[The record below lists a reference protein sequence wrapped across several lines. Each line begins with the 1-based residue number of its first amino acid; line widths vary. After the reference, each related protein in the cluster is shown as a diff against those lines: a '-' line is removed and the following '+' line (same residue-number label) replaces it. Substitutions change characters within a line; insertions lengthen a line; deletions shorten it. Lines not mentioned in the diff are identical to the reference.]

1 MGKLTIIGNDK
12 PVIGKQE
19 MYSVSSVNDWL
30 NPLKSIKNPLQVPK
44 AHWEVMVQTK
54 TGWRKGGSDKEGQ
67 IVPYIF
73 GQKSLLHKG
82 IKIVVRQGEDSGELI
97 VHPQRAKEPK
107 ITRVE
112 LLDVN
117 YNPIPKGKKLSYKD
131 TIIARAYCV
140 EMFGMNISF
149 TLWEDDAQ
157 GEGHN
162 PAINGLNKINPVP
175 VLGRV
180 NEKGMAE
187 AVFRLPFY
195 TMAVLI
201 ANART
206 ASGDKSE
213 GATHEYY
220 VTADVISKHIQKAS
234 PNVNVVNPTHVPEPP
249 RKRELPKGHTPP
261 PAKPKTAPAPEK
273 PKPKPDSPKFPVTT
287 GGKKSDDP
295 QGKILSAEFVDNNG
309 NKLHS
314 SKVGTTVR
322 IKIVAKEMK
331 NKKVTVKIWE
341 EDNFTWTNDKIFEKD
356 YILIGDNSYINNVQ
370 LTKKMFD
377 KANDGGGD
385 SRRQDYFIEVIHN
398 NTSVNSG
405 VMPVSIDA
413 THTEVESGN
422 SATMVKE
429 PKLEAKNCGGKYCI
443 DKNSPPSEL
452 IREINIR
459 LAGFG
464 GNVPTDKFTDRTERM
479 IKQFQRDYM
488 KVPETG
494 KVCGNVLKAIDEFQ
508 NKFTIDFI
516 EIKCKCKK
524 CTGFGDGSNK
534 GKYLKDKREA
544 YHRYEYP
551 GIHRSLLSSIRAV
564 KFYLRKDGRF
574 SFNKVNSGYRC
585 RFHEEYLKKPTTN
598 HMGKALDLHFNDK
611 NGRTKKTSDMETIR
625 KDIFNKYL
633 GAKWDW
639 TEKNIFNLESTE
651 KGAKTWVHYD
661 VREFDQSFLEDKFFV
676 KTLQGL
682 NGKSIVALALELN
695 YSNTCKC
702 MGGGMAAN
710 TKEKDTTKKRHKY
723 KWAHSEFGNLIALRE
738 SSDNYNKCNKTKGGF
753 KAVNNLNLADLTI
766 GEIQE
771 KQKNRDLFA
780 VGRYQLIPI
789 TFNGAISSLN
799 LNLSDKMDKDKQ
811 DEIFDEYLIK
821 IKRPKIISY
830 LEGNGSLEDAMYSA
844 AQEWASIAVEKGKR
858 IKDKV
863 TKDKKGKVISR
874 EIRYSDGTDSY
885 YQGDGLNQAHIMPEQ
900 IKKVLINSKN
910 ANK

>member
-1 MGKLTIIGNDK
+1 MSENKNLIIIGSDK
-12 PVIGKQE
+12 PVIGTKE

-30 NPLKSIKNPLQVPK
+30 DPLKLIKNPLQVPK
-44 AHWEVMVQTK
+44 THWEVMVETK

-67 IVPYIF
+67 TIPFTF
-73 GQKSLLHKG
+73 GQKSLFHKG
-82 IKIVVRQGEDSGELI
+82 IKIIARQGEFDAELI

-112 LLDVN
+112 LLDAN
-117 YNPIPKGKKLSYKD
+117 YKAIPKGKKLSYKD

-140 EMFGMNISF
+140 EMFGMNIAF

-162 PAINGLNKINPVP
+162 AKVNALNKINPAP
-175 VLGRV
+175 ILSRV
-180 NEKGMAE
+180 NEKGVAE

-201 ANART
+201 ANAQT
-206 ASGDKSE
+206 ASGDKNE

-220 VTADVISKHIQKAS
+220 VTADIVSKHIQKAS
-234 PNVNVVNPTHVPEPP
+234 LNVNVVNPTHNPEPP
-249 RKRELPKGHTPP
+249 RKREFPKGNTPSS
-261 PAKPKTAPAPEK
+261 EK
-273 PKPKPDSPKFPVTT
+273 PKPQNNSSKFPVTT

-309 NKLHS
+309 NRLHS
-314 SKVGTTVR
+314 LKVGTTVR

-331 NKKVTVKIWE
+331 DKKVKVKIWE
-341 EDNFTWTNDKIFEKD
+341 EDNIKWTNDLIFEKD
-356 YILIGDNSYINNVQ
+356 CILIGDNNYINNVQ
-370 LTKKMFD
+370 LTKQMFN
-377 KANDGGGD
+377 KAKDGGSD
-385 SRRQDYFIEVIHN
+385 SARQDYFIEVIHHD
-398 NTSVNSG
+398 TSVTSE
-405 VMPVSIDA
+405 VMPVNEDA
-413 THTEVESGN
+413 EPTKVESGR
-422 SATMVKE
+422 SPAIVRE
-429 PKLEAKNCGGKYCI
+429 PKPEKRNCGGKYCI
-443 DKNSPPSEL
+443 DKSSAPSEL
-452 IREINIR
+452 MREINIR

-464 GNVPTDKFTDRTERM
+464 GNVPTDRFTDRTEKM

-508 NKFTIDFI
+508 SKFTVDFT

-524 CTGFGDGSNK
+524 CTGFGDGTNK
-534 GKYLKDKREA
+534 GKYLKDKKEA

-574 SFNKVNSGYRC
+574 GFNKVNSGYRC

-625 KDIFNKYL
+625 EDIFHKYL

-639 TEKNIFNLESTE
+639 KERNIFNLESTE

-661 VREFDQSFLEDKFFV
+661 VREFDHSFLEDKFFV
-676 KTLQGL
+676 KTLQEL

-702 MGGGMAAN
+702 IGEGIVAN
-710 TKEKDTTKKRHKY
+710 TKEKDTTKKSYKY
-723 KWAHSEFGNLIALRE
+723 KWAHSEFGNLIAMRE

-753 KAVNNLNLADLTI
+753 KEVNNLNLADLTVE
-766 GEIQE
+766 EIQE

-789 TFNGAISSLN
+789 TFNDAISNLKLN
-799 LNLSDKMDKDKQ
+799 LNDKMDKDKQ

-830 LEGNGSLEDAMYSA
+830 LEGNGNLEDAMYSA

-858 IKDKV
+858 ISDKV
-863 TKDKKGKVISR
+863 TKDKKGNVISR
-874 EIRYSDGTDSY
+874 EARFSDGTDSY

-900 IKKVLINSKN
+900 IKNVLINSKN